1 MARRQKL
8 VCNACRQRKARC
20 DGNTPSC
27 SACAATGRQCHYDK
41 APSLAYVRALQ
52 ERIQLLESRQTG
64 PKEDSVPLSFAGQD
78 EESISVDARGDLSY
92 HNLTSAIHETPLEKE
107 SASTVG
113 APPSSSSVS
122 TTTATTTAATDQLN
136 EAEVRRVLVA
146 NAAARRQEED
156 QNLDLIAAHTD
167 IPSPLARTLLEMYW
181 SWLHPSFLFV
191 YRPTFTRDMPMLVQ
205 GDGLRHS
212 YCSDTLLK
220 VVYAHSC
227 RFVRDPDSTWGPL
240 ERNETFQQFADRLMS
255 EAQVAL
261 AMETINPPSIPTIQ
275 ALLQQS
281 ARDMAYGRSSQAWLY
296 SGMAFRMAIDLGL
309 HVSTERLQRYARW
322 LSPEDIELRKRLFW
336 SLYAWDKHISLY
348 LGRMPNFLAGTES
361 IPLDFLDDYT
371 ETEPWQPF
379 YGSEQLDSSN
389 PYPPTPGHVVSCFTA
404 LCKLC
409 KILSRLMLEL
419 YSPGSGPK
427 IHDSKMAAFV
437 AINEELQAWRAG
449 LPAYLKIDPQNIPT
463 LSPPHHIT
471 SLNLMYHTTLILLH
485 RPHVAG
491 QRDPNAP
498 AVQRSWKICKTA
510 MRAIHDL
517 LQMYVDTF
525 GFSHITYMNSYCTY
539 TAATTAVYQLEID
552 DEQQRTIGATRN
564 SIWSEL
570 KFLLDI
576 LQRTAVS
583 MTGLNRSI
591 DIIRA
596 RLKKIL
602 DRQAASQ
609 LQSLFPTHLDLQR
622 VQSVSSEVK
631 PHPLSS
637 SYQSPEPASFIS
649 NTHPHTHLLPH
660 PTSSTSTPSLPRQ
673 TTTTT
678 ATTNINVN
686 PLYPRPE
693 NNISLNT
700 TTNNNPTQEI
710 ETWASW
716 LPAFP
721 GQDVSLG
728 TESLF
733 DCEAGLLSPDTR
745 CALMGSNL
753 DPHLSLDYPVTG
765 EGEALMDEYSRFTEG
780 L

>member
-1 MARRQKL
+1 M
-8 VCNACRQRKARC
+8 
-20 DGNTPSC
+20 
-27 SACAATGRQCHYDK
+27 
-41 APSLAYVRALQ
+41 
-52 ERIQLLESRQTG
+52 LESRQTV
-64 PKEDSVPLSFAGQD
+64 PKEGSVPLNFAGQD

-92 HNLTSAIHETPLEKE
+92 HNLTSAIHETPSDKE
-107 SASTVG
+107 SASTIG
-113 APPSSSSVS
+113 APPSSSSLS
-122 TTTATTTAATDQLN
+122 TATTTATTAGTGQIN
-136 EAEVRRVLVA
+136 GAEIQRALVA
-146 NAAARRQEED
+146 HAAAQRQQED
-156 QNLDLIAAHTD
+156 QHLDLIATHTD
-167 IPSPLARTLLEMYW
+167 IPSPLARTLLELYW
-181 SWLHPSFLFV
+181 CWLHTSFLFV
-191 YRPTFTRDMPMLVQ
+191 YRPTFTRDMPLLV
-205 GDGLRHS
+205 GREDGSNRRPRRS

-227 RFVRDPDSTWGPL
+227 RFMRDPDSTWDPL
-240 ERNETFQQFADRLMS
+240 GRNETFQQFADRLMS

-296 SGMAFRMAIDLGL
+296 SGMAFRMAIDLGI

-322 LSPEDIELRKRLFW
+322 LSPEDIEVRKRLFW

-361 IPLDFLDDYT
+361 IPLEFLDDYT

-379 YGSEQLDSSN
+379 YGSERLDN
-389 PYPPTPGHVVSCFTA
+389 RGDYPPTPGHVVSCFTA

-419 YSPGSGPK
+419 YSPRTHMPNGETVQDLP
-427 IHDSKMAAFV
+427 KMAAFV
-437 AINEELQAWRAG
+437 AINEELQAWRTG
-449 LPAYLKIDPQNIPT
+449 LPPFLKIDTQSIPAI
-463 LSPPHHIT
+463 SPPHHIT

-491 QRDPNAP
+491 QRDLNAP

-510 MRAIHDL
+510 MRAIHDI
-517 LQMYVDTF
+517 LQMYVGTF

-552 DEQQRTIGATRN
+552 DEQQKTIGPTWN
-564 SIWSEL
+564 SIWTEL

-591 DIIRA
+591 DIIRS

-602 DRQAASQ
+602 DRRAASQ
-609 LQSLFPTHLDLQR
+609 LHSLFP
-622 VQSVSSEVK
+622 
-631 PHPLSS
+631 PHLSS
-637 SYQSPEPASFIS
+637 QRMQASQSPSPPSYQSPEAPYSDS
-649 NTHPHTHLLPH
+649 HPI
-660 PTSSTSTPSLPRQ
+660 SSTTPSLLPRQ
-673 TTTTT
+673 P
-678 ATTNINVN
+678 N
-686 PLYPRPE
+686 PLNSGPQSGNPL
-693 NNISLNT
+693 SQNT
-700 TTNNNPTQEI
+700 NLEA
-710 ETWASW
+710 WASW

-733 DCEAGLLSPDTR
+733 DCEAGLSPDTR

-753 DPHLSLDYPVTG
+753 DPHLSLDYPLTG
-765 EGEALMDEYSRFTEG
+765 EAMNEYSRFTEG

>member
-8 VCNACRQRKARC
+8 VCNACRQRKSRC
-20 DGNTPSC
+20 DGGTPSC
-27 SACAATGRQCHYDK
+27 STCAITGRQCHYDK
-41 APSLAYVRALQ
+41 APSLAHVRALQ
-52 ERIQLLESRQTG
+52 ERIQHLESRQTV
-64 PKEDSVPLSFAGQD
+64 PKEGPVPLTFAGQD

-107 SASTVG
+107 SASIG
-113 APPSSSSVS
+113 APPSTSSAS
-122 TTTATTTAATDQLN
+122 TATVATTAEADQLN
-136 EAEVRRVLVA
+136 LVESRRALVA
-146 NAAARRQEED
+146 HTTAQREQES
-156 QNLDLIAAHTD
+156 QHLDLIATQTD
-167 IPSPLARTLLEMYW
+167 IPSPLARTLLQLYW
-181 SWLHPSFLFV
+181 CWLHPSFLFV
-191 YRPTFTRDMPMLVQ
+191 YRPTFTRDMPLVAQ
-205 GDGLRHS
+205 EGGNRPGRS

-227 RFVRDPDSTWGPL
+227 RFLRDPAGIWGPL
-240 ERNETFQQFADRLMS
+240 GRSETFQQFADRLMS

-296 SGMAFRMAIDLGL
+296 SGMAFRMAIDLGI

-379 YGSEQLDSSN
+379 YGSEQLDNSDN

-419 YSPGSGPK
+419 YSPGSHAK
-427 IHDSKMAAFV
+427 TEAVHDSKMVAFV
-437 AINEELQAWRAG
+437 TINEELQAWRSG
-449 LPAYLKIDPQNIPT
+449 LPPFLKIDPQNIPA

-471 SLNLMYHTTLILLH
+471 SLNLMYNTTLILLH
-485 RPHVAG
+485 RPRVAG
-491 QRDPNAP
+491 RRDLNAP

-517 LQMYVDTF
+517 LQMYVETF

-552 DEQQRTIGATRN
+552 DEQQKTIGPMRN
-564 SIWSEL
+564 SIWTEL
-570 KFLLDI
+570 KFLLDV

-591 DIIRA
+591 DIIRS

-609 LQSLFPTHLDLQR
+609 LQSLFP
-622 VQSVSSEVK
+622 
-631 PHPLSS
+631 PHLSS
-637 SYQSPEPASFIS
+637 QRM
-649 NTHPHTHLLPH
+649 H
-660 PTSSTSTPSLPRQ
+660 SSQ
-673 TTTTT
+673 
-678 ATTNINVN
+678 VN
-686 PLYPRPE
+686 PLFDSPGPLLFFDSGPTSTTSSSSQLNLPNQPPE
-693 NNISLNT
+693 REYSLEE
-700 TTNNNPTQEI
+700 TNM
-710 ETWASW
+710 WASW

-733 DCEAGLLSPDTR
+733 DCEAGLSPDTR

-753 DPHLSLDYPVTG
+753 DPHLSLDYPLT
-765 EGEALMDEYSRFTEG
+765 GEALEEYSRFTEG

>member
-8 VCNACRQRKARC
+8 VCNACRQRKSRC
-20 DGNTPSC
+20 DGTTPSC
-27 SACAATGRQCHYDK
+27 SNCAATGRQCHYDK

-52 ERIQLLESRQTG
+52 ERIQMLESRQAV
-64 PKEDSVPLSFAGQD
+64 PKEGSVPLNFAGQD

-92 HNLTSAIHETPLEKE
+92 HNLTSAIHETPSEKE
-107 SASTVG
+107 SASTIG
-113 APPSSSSVS
+113 EPPSSSSLS
-122 TTTATTTAATDQLN
+122 TTATIATPSGTEQVNGAEIRRALVAHTTAQ
-136 EAEVRRVLVA
+136 
-146 NAAARRQEED
+146 RQQED
-156 QNLDLIAAHTD
+156 QHLDLIATHTD
-167 IPSPLARTLLEMYW
+167 IPSPLARTLLELYW
-181 SWLHPSFLFV
+181 CWLHTSFLFV
-191 YRPTFTRDMPMLVQ
+191 YRPTFTRDMPLLVGQ
-205 GDGLRHS
+205 GDGARRT

-227 RFVRDPDSTWGPL
+227 RFVRDPESTWDPL
-240 ERNETFQQFADRLMS
+240 GRSETFERFADRLMS

-296 SGMAFRMAIDLGL
+296 SGMAFRMAIDLGI

-322 LSPEDIELRKRLFW
+322 LSPEDIEVRKRLFW

-348 LGRMPNFLAGTES
+348 LGRMPNFLAGTDS
-361 IPLDFLDDYT
+361 IPLEFLDDYT
-371 ETEPWQPF
+371 ETEPWKPF
-379 YGSEQLDSSN
+379 YGSERLDN
-389 PYPPTPGHVVSCFTA
+389 RGDYPPTPGHVVSCFTA

-419 YSPGSGPK
+419 YSPGTHKPK
-427 IHDSKMAAFV
+427 AEPVQDFPKMAAFV
-437 AINEELQAWRAG
+437 AINEELQTWRSG
-449 LPAYLKIDPQNIPT
+449 LPPFLKIDPQNIPSI
-463 LSPPHHIT
+463 SPPHHIT

-491 QRDPNAP
+491 QRDLNAP
-498 AVQRSWKICKTA
+498 AVQRSWRICKTA
-510 MRAIHDL
+510 MRAIHDI
-517 LQMYVDTF
+517 LQLYVGTF

-552 DEQQRTIGATRN
+552 DEQQKTIGPTRN
-564 SIWSEL
+564 SIWTEL

-591 DIIRA
+591 DIIRS

-602 DRQAASQ
+602 DRRAASQ
-609 LQSLFPTHLDLQR
+609 LQSLFPPALSSQRMPSQSSQPPSPSSYLQ
-622 VQSVSSEVK
+622 SSEFTFSDAR
-631 PHPLSS
+631 PTLS
-637 SYQSPEPASFIS
+637 A
-649 NTHPHTHLLPH
+649 
-660 PTSSTSTPSLPRQ
+660 TPSLLPRQ
-673 TTTTT
+673 SQS
-678 ATTNINVN
+678 N
-686 PLYPRPE
+686 PLNSGPPTE
-693 NNISLNT
+693 TPLNQVN
-700 TTNNNPTQEI
+700 TNLEA
-710 ETWASW
+710 WASW

-733 DCEAGLLSPDTR
+733 DCEAGLSPDTR

-753 DPHLSLDYPVTG
+753 DPHLSLDYPLTG
-765 EGEALMDEYSRFTEG
+765 EAMDEYSRFTEG

>member
-8 VCNACRQRKARC
+8 VCNACRQRKSRC
-20 DGNTPSC
+20 DGATPSC
-27 SACAATGRQCHYDK
+27 SNCAATGRQCHYDK

-52 ERIQLLESRQTG
+52 ERIQMLESRQAV
-64 PKEDSVPLSFAGQD
+64 PKEGSVPLNFAGQD

-92 HNLTSAIHETPLEKE
+92 HNLTSAIHETPSEKE
-107 SASTVG
+107 SASTIG
-113 APPSSSSVS
+113 APPSSSSLS
-122 TTTATTTAATDQLN
+122 TTTTTATPSGTEQVNGVEIRRALVAHTTAQ
-136 EAEVRRVLVA
+136 
-146 NAAARRQEED
+146 RQQED
-156 QNLDLIAAHTD
+156 QHLDLIATHTD
-167 IPSPLARTLLEMYW
+167 IPGPLARTLLELYW
-181 SWLHPSFLFV
+181 CWLHTSFLFV
-191 YRPTFTRDMPMLVQ
+191 YRPTFTRDMPLLVGQ
-205 GDGLRHS
+205 GDGARRS

-227 RFVRDPDSTWGPL
+227 RFVRDPESTWDPL
-240 ERNETFQQFADRLMS
+240 GRSETFEQFADRLMS

-296 SGMAFRMAIDLGL
+296 SGMAFRMAIDLGI

-322 LSPEDIELRKRLFW
+322 LSPEDIEVRKRLFW

-348 LGRMPNFLAGTES
+348 LGRMPNFLAGTNS
-361 IPLDFLDDYT
+361 IPLEFLDDYT
-371 ETEPWQPF
+371 ETEPWKPF
-379 YGSEQLDSSN
+379 YGSERLDN
-389 PYPPTPGHVVSCFTA
+389 RGDYPPIPGHVVSCFTA

-419 YSPGSGPK
+419 YSPETHKPK
-427 IHDSKMAAFV
+427 AEPVQDFPKMAAFV
-437 AINEELQAWRAG
+437 AINEELQTWRTG
-449 LPAYLKIDPQNIPT
+449 LPPFLKIDPQNIPSI
-463 LSPPHHIT
+463 SPPHHIT

-491 QRDPNAP
+491 QRDLNAP

-510 MRAIHDL
+510 MRAIHDI
-517 LQMYVDTF
+517 LQLYVGTL

-552 DEQQRTIGATRN
+552 DEQQKTIGPTRN
-564 SIWSEL
+564 SIWTEL

-591 DIIRA
+591 DIIRS

-602 DRQAASQ
+602 DRRAASQ
-609 LQSLFPTHLDLQR
+609 LQSLFPPALSSQR
-622 VQSVSSEVK
+622 MPSQSSQ
-631 PHPLSS
+631 PPFPLS
-637 SYQSPEPASFIS
+637 YFQSPEPTFSDAR
-649 NTHPHTHLLPH
+649 
-660 PTSSTSTPSLPRQ
+660 PTLSATPYLLPRQ
-673 TTTTT
+673 SQS
-678 ATTNINVN
+678 N
-686 PLYPRPE
+686 PLNPGPQTE
-693 NNISLNT
+693 TPLNQVN
-700 TTNNNPTQEI
+700 TNLGA
-710 ETWASW
+710 WASW

-733 DCEAGLLSPDTR
+733 DCEAGLSPDTR

-753 DPHLSLDYPVTG
+753 DPHLSLDYPLTG
-765 EGEALMDEYSRFTEG
+765 EAMDEYSRFTEG

>member
-8 VCNACRQRKARC
+8 VCNACRQRKSRC
-20 DGNTPSC
+20 DGSTPSC
-27 SACAATGRQCHYDK
+27 SNCTATGRQCHYDK

-52 ERIQLLESRQTG
+52 ERIQLLESRQTV
-64 PKEDSVPLSFAGQD
+64 PKEGSVPLNFAGQD

-92 HNLTSAIHETPLEKE
+92 HNLTSAIHETPSEKE
-107 SASTVG
+107 SASTIG
-113 APPSSSSVS
+113 APPSSSSLS
-122 TTTATTTAATDQLN
+122 AITATATPPGTEQVN
-136 EAEVRRVLVA
+136 GAEIRRALVA
-146 NAAARRQEED
+146 HATAQRQQED
-156 QNLDLIAAHTD
+156 QHLDLIASHTD
-167 IPSPLARTLLEMYW
+167 IPTPLARTLLELYW
-181 SWLHPSFLFV
+181 CWLHTSFLFV
-191 YRPTFTRDMPMLVQ
+191 YRPTFTRDMPLLVGQ
-205 GDGLRHS
+205 GSRS

-227 RFVRDPDSTWGPL
+227 RFVRDPESTWDPL
-240 ERNETFQQFADRLMS
+240 GRDETFQQFADRLMS

-296 SGMAFRMAIDLGL
+296 SGMAFRMAIDLGI

-322 LSPEDIELRKRLFW
+322 LSPEDIEVRKRLFW

-348 LGRMPNFLAGTES
+348 LGRMPNFLAGTDS
-361 IPLDFLDDYT
+361 IPLEFLDDYT
-371 ETEPWQPF
+371 ETESWKPF
-379 YGSEQLDSSN
+379 YGSERLDN
-389 PYPPTPGHVVSCFTA
+389 RGGYPPTPGYVVSCFTA

-409 KILSRLMLEL
+409 KTLSRLMLEL
-419 YSPGSGPK
+419 YSPGTQKSKRESVQDFP
-427 IHDSKMAAFV
+427 KMAVFV
-437 AINEELQAWRAG
+437 AINEELQAWRTG
-449 LPAYLKIDPQNIPT
+449 LPPFLKIDPQNIPSI
-463 LSPPHHIT
+463 SPPHHIT
-471 SLNLMYHTTLILLH
+471 SLNLMYYTTLILLH

-491 QRDPNAP
+491 QRDLNTP

-510 MRAIHDL
+510 MRAIHDI
-517 LQMYVDTF
+517 LQLYVGTF

-552 DEQQRTIGATRN
+552 DEQQKTIGPTRN
-564 SIWSEL
+564 SIWTEL

-591 DIIRA
+591 DIIRS

-602 DRQAASQ
+602 DRRAASQ
-609 LQSLFPTHLDLQR
+609 LQSLFPPHL
-622 VQSVSSEVK
+622 SSEHM
-631 PHPLSS
+631 PSQISQPPCPP
-637 SYQSPEPASFIS
+637 SYFPSPEPAFSDAR
-649 NTHPHTHLLPH
+649 
-660 PTSSTSTPSLPRQ
+660 PTSSTTPSLFPRQ
-673 TTTTT
+673 SQL
-678 ATTNINVN
+678 N
-686 PLYPRPE
+686 PLNSGLKNE
-693 NNISLNT
+693 NPLNQDNTSL
-700 TTNNNPTQEI
+700 EA
-710 ETWASW
+710 WASW

-733 DCEAGLLSPDTR
+733 DCEAGLSPDTR

-753 DPHLSLDYPVTG
+753 DPHLSLDYPLTG
-765 EGEALMDEYSRFTEG
+765 EAMDEYSRFTEG